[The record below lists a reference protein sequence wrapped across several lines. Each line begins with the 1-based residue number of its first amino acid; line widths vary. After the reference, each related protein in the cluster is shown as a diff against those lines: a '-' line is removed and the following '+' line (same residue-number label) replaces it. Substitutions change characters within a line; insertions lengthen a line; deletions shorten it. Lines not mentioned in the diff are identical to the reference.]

1 MENNIVDYCKEKLRA
16 INCTALLTPVE
27 IENLA
32 RKNPNIICNE
42 LTEELATAIIKKDLL
57 SLRVI
62 CEFGSMV
69 NTSISNLLDKVVKKG
84 DLMLIHHYRDKNYFT
99 SVIKLKYI
107 CDSLIIYETPK
118 GCIKLYQKY
127 GGVERNNIIAIA
139 RIPETKKVARRYVL
153 DNNHSIFLKIAS
165 RISKQN

>member
-16 INCTALLTPVE
+16 INCTALLIPAE

-42 LTEELATAIIKKDLL
+42 LTEELATAIIKKDSLL
-57 SLRVI
+57 LRAI
-62 CEFGSMV
+62 CEFGDMANASV
-69 NTSISNLLDKVVKKG
+69 INLLHNVVKKG
-84 DLMLIHHYRDKNYFT
+84 DPILIHHYRDKNYFT

-107 CDSLIIYETPK
+107 YDSLIIYEIPK
-118 GCIKLYQKY
+118 GFVKLCQRY
-127 GGVERNNIIAIA
+127 GGIERNNIVAIA
-139 RIPETKKVARRYVL
+139 KIPEAKKVAKRYVL
-153 DNNHSIFLKIAS
+153 DNDHSIFLKIAS

>member
-62 CEFGSMV
+62 YEFGGMA
-69 NTSISNLLDKVVKKG
+69 NTSV
-84 DLMLIHHYRDKNYFT
+84 
-99 SVIKLKYI
+99 
-107 CDSLIIYETPK
+107 
-118 GCIKLYQKY
+118 
-127 GGVERNNIIAIA
+127 NI
-139 RIPETKKVARRYVL
+139 
-153 DNNHSIFLKIAS
+153 
-165 RISKQN
+165 

>member
-84 DLMLIHHYRDKNYFT
+84 DSMLIHHYRDKNYFT
-99 SVIKLKYI
+99 SLNRKKCKY
-107 CDSLIIYETPK
+107 
-118 GCIKLYQKY
+118 
-127 GGVERNNIIAIA
+127 
-139 RIPETKKVARRYVL
+139 
-153 DNNHSIFLKIAS
+153 S
-165 RISKQN
+165 RSQLGNSPAGELCLCFHKSEKDWSSPVFFAFVT